1 MIRLLSLCLAASIGP
16 AVPAIAQSFGTL
28 DVKPGRTLFVVD
40 PSGRETQGRLVTL
53 SPSSLTLD
61 VKGRARTFT
70 PADVA
75 LIERR
80 GDSLRNGVIAGLAI
94 GGICVFTCAIELRG
108 GALAQ
113 AIAVNALIPVAIDAL
128 HRGRTRVWPA
138 RTRP

>member
-1 MIRLLSLCLAASIGP
+1 MIRLWSLCLAASIGSV
-16 AVPAIAQSFGTL
+16 VPA
-28 DVKPGRTLFVVD
+28 
-40 PSGRETQGRLVTL
+40 
-53 SPSSLTLD
+53 
-61 VKGRARTFT
+61 
-70 PADVA
+70 ADVA

-94 GGICVFTCAIELRG
+94 GGICAFTCAIELRG

-113 AIAVNALIPVAIDAL
+113 AMAVNALIPVAIDAL